1 MKYKVTKGCV
11 IGGKPCKAGD
21 VVDITDAQELKILMG
36 IGRVLPHDEPVI
48 EDRAIGLAE
57 DTKPRKRGRPKKVHL
72 DG

>member
-21 VVDITDAQELKILMG
+21 VVDIESAEELKILMG

-48 EDRAIGLAE
+48 EDRSIGLNEA
-57 DTKPRKRGRPKKVHL
+57 TKPRKRGRPKKADI